1 MNLILLGIIIE
12 ILLLVGV
19 VFWIRKQNYKRNK
32 QPSLS
37 KESIKNL
44 KF

>member
-12 ILLLVGV
+12 IFLLAGV
-19 VFWIRKQNYKRNK
+19 VFWIRKQKFIRNK